1 MFSQVQNQAAEIVA
15 LKRRVAELVGHLEV
29 KLDEHV
35 SQLLQKMKTEHE
47 ALLHRQLDELRTEYL
62 RHIAPSP
69 TAAPNHHPPLP
80 THHHPLPTHHH
91 PLPQPLLIL
100 HGYNG
105 QRIQVIPS
113 AATKLASGSSFSSFS
128 SGPELLSSILPS
140 QDAEEAAEEDED
152 EKDSSELVEDG
163 LVPENVQNFIV
174 AADDMSEYVDAE
186 DDEQGPEIS
195 NGSDTCDPDGDRD
208 GDQDAVEDRDGN
220 RLSKRKAD
228 DELDCGVSSK
238 RERL

>member
-47 ALLHRQLDELRTEYL
+47 ALLHRQLDELRIEYL

-69 TAAPNHHPPLP
+69 TAAPNHHP
-80 THHHPLPTHHH
+80 PLPTHHH

-113 AATKLASGSSFSSFS
+113 AATKSFSSFS

-208 GDQDAVEDRDGN
+208 GDQDAVEDQDGN